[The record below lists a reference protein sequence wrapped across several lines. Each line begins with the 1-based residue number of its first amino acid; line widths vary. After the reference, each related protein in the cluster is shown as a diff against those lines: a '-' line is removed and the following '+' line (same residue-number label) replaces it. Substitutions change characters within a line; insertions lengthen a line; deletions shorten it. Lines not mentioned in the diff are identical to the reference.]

1 MTKRKQSHLTIAA
14 LLSDPRIRRGYLDG
28 KTYYA
33 IWDLV
38 RILAETEYPYEYWAE
53 LKRREPVLCASETRV
68 EVEQTGGS
76 VVAEATDQAGVL
88 RIIQSIPSPR
98 AERLKKWLIESG
110 EQRLQEQDNPELAV
124 LRLRRAYE
132 DKGYSPRWIDKR
144 LRGVS
149 TRHEL
154 TGEWARRGASQS
166 EQYRALTNAIMQGAF
181 GMDVEGMRRY
191 KQLQGTGQNL
201 RDYMS
206 DLELVLVALGE
217 TAAVTLGR
225 NRGSHGI
232 EQLLA
237 DAQDAGKIA
246 GTARQ
251 QIEQGSN
258 KRPVDPSVGG
268 AESSVRPA
276 EQAPVG

>member
-1 MTKRKQSHLTIAA
+1 MIKRKRSHMGIAA
-14 LLSDPRIRRGYLDG
+14 LLSDPRVRRGYLDG

-33 IWDLV
+33 IADLV
-38 RILAETEYPYEYWAE
+38 RIVAETEFPVEYWTE
-53 LKRREPVLCASETRV
+53 LKKREPALAAIEDRV
-68 EVEQTGGS
+68 EVEQAGGPEL
-76 VVAEATDQAGVL
+76 VEATDQAGVL
-88 RIIQSIPSPR
+88 RLIQSIPSPR
-98 AERLKKWLIESG
+98 AERLKKWLVESAV
-110 EQRLQEQDNPELAV
+110 QRLEEQDNPELAV

-154 TGEWARRGASQS
+154 TREWARRGATESD
-166 EQYRALTNAIMQGAF
+166 QYRALTNAIMEGAF

-191 KQLQGTGQNL
+191 KNLQGPGQNL
-201 RDYMS
+201 RDYLS

-225 NRGSHGI
+225 NRGSQGVD
-232 EQLLA
+232 ELFA
-237 DAQDAGKIA
+237 DAQDAGRIA
-246 GTARQ
+246 GSARQ

-258 KRPVDPSVGG
+258 KRTAATERSVPMK
-268 AESSVRPA
+268 V
-276 EQAPVG
+276 Q